1 VAEEIEG
8 EAVILD
14 LADLSAVRDTAAW
27 MPDVN
32 AVACN
37 TGIQIIAGMTRTK
50 DGLEETFA
58 VNHLAH
64 LALVD
69 VLLGRLPRP
78 RRVVF
83 ISSATHDP
91 ERWTGTPAPVEDS
104 VFSLARPDPDAES
117 ARTAGMRRYATTK
130 LLAVAT
136 SAALAREHPD
146 VHVTAFD
153 PGLLPGTRLAR
164 QHPAVV
170 RALWGTA
177 FTALR
182 FLPFAS
188 SPVVSGAALAALLC
202 DDPVPARSGAYLDYR
217 LREVTPSQRARDVS
231 YQEALLHDSRL
242 LLQAI

>member
-1 VAEEIEG
+1 
-8 EAVILD
+8 
-14 LADLSAVRDTAAW
+14 
-27 MPDVN
+27 M
-32 AVACN
+32 
-37 TGIQIIAGMTRTK
+37 
-50 DGLEETFA
+50 
-58 VNHLAH
+58 NHLAH

-91 ERWTGTPAPVEDS
+91 EQWTGTPAPVEDS
-104 VFSLARPDPDAES
+104 VFSLARRDPDAEL

-136 SAALAREHPD
+136 SAALAREYPD

-170 RALWGTA
+170 RACGVRLSRRCASCPSRPRRSCLAPFWPRCFVMIQCPHGLGLTWTTA
-177 FTALR
+177 
-182 FLPFAS
+182 
-188 SPVVSGAALAALLC
+188 SG
-202 DDPVPARSGAYLDYR
+202 R
-217 LREVTPSQRARDVS
+217 
-231 YQEALLHDSRL
+231 
-242 LLQAI
+242 